1 MPQLKKKKKKAVHQ
15 NLGFDML
22 ICEIMFDPWK
32 RSTDKEALLCWSHNV
47 APNTD
52 MYANSSRWRPRQENW
67 KCQPL
72 PYLTHLSMFHELS
85 LTILNKQRPVTLTL
99 GPVFMWQL
107 ECKKKLRQI
116 IPSLVSGKQC
126 CHYFICHFAQALMYK
141 GTGILVQI
149 SQSACMQSAQRNR
162 YKI

>member
-1 MPQLKKKKKKAVHQ
+1 MSCHNKKKKKKAVHQ

-67 KCQPL
+67 KCQLL

-107 ECKKKLRQI
+107 ECKK
-116 IPSLVSGKQC
+116 
-126 CHYFICHFAQALMYK
+126 AQADNPITCVWETMLSLLYLPFCS
-141 GTGILVQI
+141 GGHVQRHWDSCADLSI
-149 SQSACMQSAQRNR
+149 SMHAKCTT
-162 YKI
+162 